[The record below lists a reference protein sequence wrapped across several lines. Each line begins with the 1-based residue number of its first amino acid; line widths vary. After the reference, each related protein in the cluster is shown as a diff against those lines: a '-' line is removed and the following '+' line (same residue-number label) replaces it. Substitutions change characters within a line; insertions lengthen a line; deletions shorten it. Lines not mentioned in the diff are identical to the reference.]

1 MFFSTMDYEIIEQF
15 NRFWRNYRVDE
26 TLFPRR
32 RAATLKLWI
41 DKHPLAREAMLAEV
55 EANGGPK
62 GKNPY
67 FYVQEFA
74 DPEPT
79 NYNGRRLKPGVTY
92 VIAKYKGSYGTYTL
106 AEAEQFGMEIKYGMN
121 FDYKVYLEQKAINPD
136 YKPILKIRD

>member
-1 MFFSTMDYEIIEQF
+1 MYFSTMDYEIIEQF

-74 DPEPT
+74 EPEPT

>member
-1 MFFSTMDYEIIEQF
+1 MFNTEIIEQF

-41 DKHPLAREAMLAEV
+41 DKHPLAREAMLKEV

-67 FYVQEFA
+67 FYVQEFTE
-74 DPEPT
+74 PEPV
-79 NYNGRRLKPGVTY
+79 NYNGRRLKSGVTY
-92 VIAKYKGSYGTYTL
+92 VIAKYKGTYGTYTME
-106 AEAEQFGMEIKYGMN
+106 EARAFGMEIKQS
-121 FDYKVYLEQKAINPD
+121 LAE
-136 YKPILKIRD
+136 

>member
-1 MFFSTMDYEIIEQF
+1 MDYEIIEQF
-15 NRFWRNYRVDE
+15 NRFWRLYKVDE

-41 DKHPLAREAMLAEV
+41 DKHPLARESMLAEV

-74 DPEPT
+74 EPEPT

-92 VIAKYKGSYGTYTL
+92 VIAKYKSTYGTYTL

-121 FDYKVYLEQKAINPD
+121 FDYKVYLEQK
-136 YKPILKIRD
+136 KVTG

>member
-1 MFFSTMDYEIIEQF
+1 MDE
-15 NRFWRNYRVDE
+15 R
-26 TLFPRR
+26 LFPRR

-41 DKHPLAREAMLAEV
+41 DKHPLAREAMLADV

-74 DPEPT
+74 EPEPT

-92 VIAKYKGSYGTYTL
+92 VIAKYNGVFGTYTL
-106 AEAEQFGMEIKYGMN
+106 EDARAFGMEIKQSL
-121 FDYKVYLEQKAINPD
+121 VE
-136 YKPILKIRD
+136 

>member
-1 MFFSTMDYEIIEQF
+1 MDYEIIEQF
-15 NRFWRNYRVDE
+15 NRFWRHYKVDE
-26 TLFPRR
+26 ILFPRR

-41 DKHPLAREAMLAEV
+41 DKHPLARESMLAEV

-79 NYNGRRLKPGVTY
+79 NYNGSYKYLKEVQLTPLVS
-92 VIAKYKGSYGTYTL
+92 APYKGVFGIYSL
-106 AEAEQFGMEIKYGMN
+106 AEAIEFHLEIKRAIN
-121 FDYKVYLEQKAINPD
+121 FNLREYMEQKAINPE
-136 YKPILKIRD
+136 YQPPIINRD

>member
-1 MFFSTMDYEIIEQF
+1 MDYEIVQQF
-15 NRFWRNYRVDE
+15 NTFWRLYNVDE

-41 DKHPLAREAMLAEV
+41 DKHPSAREAMLAEV

-67 FYVQEFA
+67 FFVQEFA
-74 DPEPT
+74 EPEPT
-79 NYNGRRLKPGVTY
+79 NYNGRALKHGVQY

-106 AEAEQFGMEIKYGMN
+106 DDALSFGMEIKEGLN
-121 FDYKVYLEQKAINPD
+121 FKYTF
-136 YKPILKIRD
+136 R

>member
-41 DKHPLAREAMLAEV
+41 DKHPLARESMLAEV

-67 FYVQEFA
+67 FYVQEFP

-121 FDYKVYLEQKAINPD
+121 FDWDAYRAKKATN
-136 YKPILKIRD
+136 

>member
-41 DKHPLAREAMLAEV
+41 DKHPLARESMLAEV

-67 FYVQEFA
+67 FYVQEFP

-121 FDYKVYLEQKAINPD
+121 FDWDAYRAKKAAN
-136 YKPILKIRD
+136 

>member
-1 MFFSTMDYEIIEQF
+1 MDYEIIEQF

-41 DKHPLAREAMLAEV
+41 DKHPLAREAMLKEV

-67 FYVQEFA
+67 FYVQEFP
-74 DPEPT
+74 DPDPT

-121 FDYKVYLEQKAINPD
+121 FDWDAYRAKKAAN
-136 YKPILKIRD
+136 

>member
-1 MFFSTMDYEIIEQF
+1 MDYEIIEQF

-41 DKHPLAREAMLAEV
+41 DKHPLAREAMLKEV

-74 DPEPT
+74 EPEPT

-121 FDYKVYLEQKAINPD
+121 FDWDAYRAKKAAN
-136 YKPILKIRD
+136 

>member
-41 DKHPLAREAMLAEV
+41 DKHPLARELMLAEV

-67 FYVQEFA
+67 FYVQEFH

-121 FDYKVYLEQKAINPD
+121 FDWDAYRAKKAAN
-136 YKPILKIRD
+136 

>member
-1 MFFSTMDYEIIEQF
+1 MDYEIIEQF

-41 DKHPLAREAMLAEV
+41 DKHPAAREAMLAEV

-62 GKNPY
+62 GKTPY

-74 DPEPT
+74 EPEPT

-92 VIAKYKGSYGTYTL
+92 VIARS
-106 AEAEQFGMEIKYGMN
+106 AECADKADTEVAEGKSETECVG
-121 FDYKVYLEQKAINPD
+121 DSE
-136 YKPILKIRD
+136 

>member
-1 MFFSTMDYEIIEQF
+1 MDYEIIEQF

-26 TLFPRR
+26 KLFPRR

-41 DKHPLAREAMLAEV
+41 DKHPLARESMLAEV

-67 FYVQEFA
+67 FFVQEFPE
-74 DPEPT
+74 PEPT

-92 VIAKYKGSYGTYTL
+92 VIAKYKGAYGTYTL
-106 AEAEQFGMEIKYGMN
+106 EEAVAFGLEIKERMMY
-121 FDYKVYLEQKAINPD
+121 Q
-136 YKPILKIRD
+136 

>member
-1 MFFSTMDYEIIEQF
+1 MDYEIIEQF
-15 NRFWRNYRVDE
+15 NRFWRLYKVDE

-74 DPEPT
+74 EPEPT
-79 NYNGRRLKPGVTY
+79 NYNGHRLKPGVTY
-92 VIAKYKGSYGTYTL
+92 VIAKYKGAYGTYTL
-106 AEAEQFGMEIKYGMN
+106 EEAKEFRMEIKS
-121 FDYKVYLEQKAINPD
+121 I
-136 YKPILKIRD
+136 ISR

>member
-1 MFFSTMDYEIIEQF
+1 MDYEIIEQF
-15 NRFWRNYRVDE
+15 NRFWRLYKVDE

-41 DKHPLAREAMLAEV
+41 DKHPLARESMLAEV

-74 DPEPT
+74 EPEPT
-79 NYNGRRLKPGVTY
+79 NYNGRRLKPRVTY
-92 VIAKYKGSYGTYTL
+92 VIAKYKGAYGTYTL

-121 FDYKVYLEQKAINPD
+121 FDYKVYLEQKAINPE
-136 YKPILKIRD
+136 YQPPIINKD

>member
-1 MFFSTMDYEIIEQF
+1 MDYEIIEQF

-41 DKHPLAREAMLAEV
+41 DKHPLARKAMLKEV
-55 EANGGPK
+55 EENGGPK

-67 FYVQEFA
+67 FYVQEFP

-92 VIAKYKGSYGTYTL
+92 VIAKYKGAYGTYTL

-121 FDYKVYLEQKAINPD
+121 FDYKVYLEQKVINPE
-136 YKPILKIRD
+136 YQPPIINRD

>member
-1 MFFSTMDYEIIEQF
+1 MDYEIIEQF
-15 NRFWRNYRVDE
+15 NRFWRLYKVDE

-41 DKHPLAREAMLAEV
+41 DKHPLAREAMLKEV

-74 DPEPT
+74 EPEPT
-79 NYNGRRLKPGVTY
+79 NYNGRSLKPGVAY
-92 VIAKYKGSYGTYTL
+92 VIAKYKGAFGTYIL
-106 AEAEQFGMEIKYGMN
+106 EEAKEFGMERKDGTIFK
-121 FDYKVYLEQKAINPD
+121 
-136 YKPILKIRD
+136 